1 MICAI
6 CSWSPENQEYIFIHE
21 SRYWRV
27 VLAPNQILVGRCV
40 VNLKRHCGDISDLQP
55 DEVLDWLNNVIL
67 IEKALRKAFNATLFN
82 WSCLMNLSYRE
93 YPPNPH
99 IHWWVVPRYNHSIIK
114 DSYVFEDKYFGKPYD
129 HYMTIDL
136 PIDIRQNIADQIL
149 RSIA

>member
-1 MICAI
+1 MICPI
-6 CSWSPENQEYIFIHE
+6 CTWSPKNKEYLFLHE

-27 VLAPNQILVGRCV
+27 VLAPNQILVGRCI

-67 IEKALRKAFNATLFN
+67 IEKALRKTFNATLIN

-99 IHWWVVPRYNHSIIK
+99 IHWWVVPRYNLSINI
-114 DSYVFEDKYFGKPYD
+114 DNYVFEDKIFGKPYD
-129 HYMTIDL
+129 HSMRLDL